1 MSAAAGT
8 AGALDD
14 ATVLLAL
21 PAGRR
26 RRPYR
31 RGVTQLDFLGPA
43 IPPLPDG
50 FRYEPEFLAPAEESD
65 LLEFIRSLRF
75 EAAQY
80 LQWEAKRRIV
90 SYGGRY
96 DFTAQALGE
105 APPIPD
111 ALQPLR
117 DRIAQWTQ
125 VAPADYSHALI
136 AEYLPGTPLGW
147 HRDVP
152 DFEQVAGVSLLGSAR
167 MRLRP
172 YPPAAGQRA
181 TTVLDLPPRSAYAM
195 AGPARWAWQ
204 HAISPTKELRYSITF
219 RTLRG

>member
-1 MSAAAGT
+1 M
-8 AGALDD
+8 DD
-14 ATVLLAL
+14 GTVLIAL
-21 PAGRR
+21 PCDRR
-26 RRPYR
+26 SRPYR
-31 RGVTQLDFLGPA
+31 CCVTQLDFLGPA
-43 IPPLPDG
+43 VPKLPDG
-50 FRYEPEFLAPAEESD
+50 FLYEPEFLTPAEESG
-65 LLEFIRSLRF
+65 LLDSIRSLRF

-80 LQWEAKRRIV
+80 RQWEARRRIV

-96 DFTAQALGE
+96 DFTAQALGD
-105 APPIPD
+105 APPIPQF
-111 ALQPLR
+111 LQPLR
-117 DRIAQWTQ
+117 DRIAEWTQ
-125 VAPADYSHALI
+125 VAPADYSYALI

-152 DFEQVAGVSLLGSAR
+152 DFDQVAGVSLLGYAR

-172 YPPAAGQRA
+172 YPPVTGQRA
-181 TTVLDLPPRSAYAM
+181 TTALDLPPRSAYAM